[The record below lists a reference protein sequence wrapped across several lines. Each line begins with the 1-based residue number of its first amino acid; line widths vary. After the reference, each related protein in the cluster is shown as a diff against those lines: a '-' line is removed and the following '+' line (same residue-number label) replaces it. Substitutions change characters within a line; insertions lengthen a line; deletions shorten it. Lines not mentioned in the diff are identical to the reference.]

1 MVVWVLLE
9 VWLAAKV
16 MPWNSELTKGALVW
30 FITAGLVLLGRFE
43 EASKNRHFFR
53 HKAIQTLTWPALA
66 EFYLNVYPLP
76 LLAEIA
82 LQPVLAVLVTLSILA
97 ARDESLRWAKGCAER
112 LLSFIGL
119 ALFGYVMFQTIR
131 GWGTLNKQGLFLEFA
146 LPVWLTIGALPFIFL
161 LATYGAYEMAFLRL
175 RFTDSGRVRPVRTRL
190 ALIIGLHFRPREIAA
205 IRPNWLRRVAT
216 APTFRAALTVVREYQ
231 AQRRREDLRVIQD
244 KERLKKFAGVT
255 GVDSDNR
262 QLDRREFR
270 ETTEALR
277 FVSLCMMGWY
287 RRGGRYRPDILTI
300 LEGSFERHG
309 LKGPPEIHVHV
320 SSDGQAWYAW
330 RRTVTGWCFAIG
342 AGGPPPNQ
350 WLYDGSEPP
359 VGFPGVGPSWGT
371 SRLSSEASPNWEET
385 EYDDADD
392 E

>member
-1 MVVWVLLE
+1 
-9 VWLAAKV
+9 
-16 MPWNSELTKGALVW
+16 
-30 FITAGLVLLGRFE
+30 
-43 EASKNRHFFR
+43 
-53 HKAIQTLTWPALA
+53 
-66 EFYLNVYPLP
+66 
-76 LLAEIA
+76 
-82 LQPVLAVLVTLSILA
+82 
-97 ARDESLRWAKGCAER
+97 
-112 LLSFIGL
+112 
-119 ALFGYVMFQTIR
+119 
-131 GWGTLNKQGLFLEFA
+131 
-146 LPVWLTIGALPFIFL
+146 
-161 LATYGAYEMAFLRL
+161 
-175 RFTDSGRVRPVRTRL
+175 
-190 ALIIGLHFRPREIAA
+190 
-205 IRPNWLRRVAT
+205 
-216 APTFRAALTVVREYQ
+216 
-231 AQRRREDLRVIQD
+231 VIQD